1 MSSAPFDV
9 LVYGATPGGI
19 AAALAASRGGRSVLL
34 VEPSARIGGMTA
46 SGLSHPDFRTFEALT
61 GTYLDLTRRV
71 LAYYQ
76 EAYGNDSPQAR
87 DSFRGTHAEPKVNL
101 LLFRRML
108 AEHPNIELRTERVL
122 VDAFT
127 RGPSGERWVS
137 RVQLRAADGSE
148 EAVESRVFIDAT
160 YEGDLI
166 AAAQVA
172 YRIGMEGTEEYG
184 ESAAPDESN
193 GRLQGYNFRL
203 IMTREPANRVPL
215 EAPAGYQRDD
225 FSGILPLFASGRLKR
240 VFGTFGDDEA
250 VVKAQIPVLPNGKS
264 DINDAGP
271 VKLSMP
277 GEQLL
282 WPEGDA
288 DTRRRIYDRHV
299 LWNVGL
305 LYFLQHDPE
314 VPRHLQEEARA
325 WGFCRDE
332 FEDTRHLPPQLY
344 VREARRMVGARVFTQ
359 HDTRHAAGDARA
371 VLHRDAIA
379 MGDYGHSTHG
389 TWHEGSRFGGTRHG
403 FRHRVVHAPY
413 QIPYGTLVPRD
424 VRNLLAPVPA
434 SASHVGFCA
443 LRLEPIWSSLG
454 QAAGHAAH
462 LALEMGAHPDVR
474 TVNVPRL
481 QRRLHADASATVYF
495 SDVPPS
501 HPDFAAAQWWGTLGG
516 FHGLLPRPDGSLLGP
531 TIEGQHSQA
540 WLNHRADLEAPLDPG
555 LASRWTALARDTG
568 VAGELPA
575 ADGALTRGAWIR
587 RAFALAPVP

>member
-1 MSSAPFDV
+1 MEHV
-9 LVYGATPGGI
+9 LG
-19 AAALAASRGGRSVLL
+19 
-34 VEPSARIGGMTA
+34 
-46 SGLSHPDFRTFEALT
+46 
-61 GTYLDLTRRV
+61 
-71 LAYYQ
+71 
-76 EAYGNDSPQAR
+76 
-87 DSFRGTHAEPKVNL
+87 
-101 LLFRRML
+101 
-108 AEHPNIELRTERVL
+108 
-122 VDAFT
+122 DAFT
-127 RGPSGERWVS
+127 RGHSGDRWIS
-137 RVQLRAADGSE
+137 RVQLGSADGRT
-148 EAVESRVFIDAT
+148 EAVAARIFIDAS

-166 AAAQVA
+166 AAAQIA
-172 YRIGMEGTEEYG
+172 YRIGMEGTDEYG

-193 GRLQGYNFRL
+193 GHLQGYNFRL
-203 IMTREPANRVPL
+203 TMTREPSNRVPL
-215 EAPAGYQRDD
+215 RPPEGYDRDC
-225 FSGILPLFASGRLKR
+225 FVGILPLFESGRLKR

-250 VVKAQIPVLPNGKS
+250 VVKAQIPILPNGKS

-288 DTRRRIYDRHV
+288 DTRRRIYHRHV

-305 LYFLQHDPE
+305 LYFLQHDRS
-314 VPRHLQEEARA
+314 VPLHLREEALQ

-332 FEDTRHLPPQLY
+332 FEETGHLPPQLY
-344 VREARRMVGARVFTQ
+344 VREARRMTGLRVFTQ
-359 HDTRHAAGDARA
+359 HDTRHAEGDARA

-413 QIPYGTLVPRD
+413 QIPYGTLLPKD

-462 LALEMGAHPDVR
+462 LALEADGTPDVR

-481 QRRLHADASATVYF
+481 QRRLHADRSATVYF
-495 SDVPPS
+495 SDIGPDS
-501 HPDFAAAQWWGTLGG
+501 PDFGVAQWWGTLGG
-516 FHGLLPRPDGSLLGP
+516 FHGLHPRPSGSLLGP
-531 TIEGQHSQA
+531 TIEGQHSEA
-540 WLNHRADLEAPLDPG
+540 WLNHRADLDVPLDPA
-555 LASRWTALARDTG
+555 LARRWIALARD
-568 VAGELPA
+568 AGIDASPPA
-575 ADGALTRGAWIR
+575 VDERLTRGEWLR
-587 RAFALAPVP
+587 RVFALVPSP